1 MIPGSHLARKNGIDK
16 PIAASLVG
24 DVEVEEASEYLY
36 DRGITA
42 YPYTTDLPVAALR
55 AKHRWAR
62 VAGLLPTL
70 ARS

>member
-1 MIPGSHLARKNGIDK
+1 M
-16 PIAASLVG
+16 G

-42 YPYTTDLPVAALR
+42 YPYTTDLPVPALG
-55 AKHRWAR
+55 AKHRLAR
-62 VAGLLPTL
+62 AAGLLPTL